1 MMANLEDSAAKDKE
15 WPSLPIPATAGIK
28 KRLTIEK
35 ITPMAFLPTFFHPR
49 RVTFLDEETQGHYKY
64 GSRPHRKHR
73 YMRFIPQQVTG
84 AEIVVPPVPK
94 IFLLDVKNIS
104 WWIAIIFC
112 LGTACWVFAGH
123 IFMWP
128 FPSETASKYT
138 IGYVEVAGILL
149 FDFGCYLLLLEALN
163 EDVDICCGA
172 EVREVGKKHD
182 EEIPSESA
190 LKEDEEW
197 HLCDDVLKQGVLC
210 RRRKKEYVNLYANS
224 EEHFIKQKARKLY
237 VYVPE
242 EDGKNAADVTGPKSD
257 HECRAWRWW
266 GWDFHNVGFT
276 AAFLLGFGCL
286 IFSIAVFTAIPGVVA
301 DDQWQ
306 VQQALI
312 WAPQTIGSVCFVLSG
327 LLYTLEEQDVW
338 YKPGFTR
345 IGWYASF
352 ANLIG
357 GIGFLMSSI
366 FGYLANWKGNGEV
379 CCQHWGTAFN
389 AFYGNWAFMVG
400 SLILLLEVENKDPAS
415 PHEYILSALAWLRTR
430 ELPGRKK
437 EKEKESNNTVE

>member
-1 MMANLEDSAAKDKE
+1 MRNMEDADASDRD
-15 WPSLPIPATAGIK
+15 WSLLTIPAMAGIK
-28 KRLTIEK
+28 NRLTIEK
-35 ITPMAFLPTFFHPR
+35 ITPMAFLPTVFRPR
-49 RVTFLDEETQGHYKY
+49 RVTFVHDETQGHYKY

-73 YMRFIPQQVTG
+73 YMKFVPQQITTG

-112 LGTACWVFAGH
+112 LGTVCWVLAGH
-123 IFMWP
+123 ITMWP
-128 FPSETASKYT
+128 FPNETATKYT
-138 IGYVEVAGILL
+138 VGYVEVAGILL
-149 FDFGCYLLLLEALN
+149 FDFGCYLLILEALN
-163 EDVDICCGA
+163 EDVDIYCGA
-172 EVREVGKKHD
+172 EVRQVADKSD
-182 EEIPSESA
+182 MEISSGTA

-210 RRRKKEYVNLYANS
+210 KRRRKEYLNSYANS
-224 EEHFIKQKARKLY
+224 EERFINQKATKLY

-242 EDGKNAADVTGPKSD
+242 KDGKSHADVVDTETD
-257 HECRAWRWW
+257 HQCRVWRWW

-276 AAFLLGFGCL
+276 AAFLLGLGCL
-286 IFSIAVFTAIPGVVA
+286 IFSIAVFTAIPGVVD

-312 WAPQTIGSVCFVLSG
+312 WAPQTVGSVCFVLSG
-327 LLYTLEEQDVW
+327 LLFTLEEQDVW

-357 GIGFLMSSI
+357 GIGFLVSSV
-366 FGYLANWKGNGEV
+366 FGYLANWKGNGPV

-415 PHEYILSALAWLRTR
+415 PHEYLLSALAWLRTR
-430 ELPGRKK
+430 TPARL
-437 EKEKESNNTVE
+437 